1 MYIILHPIDKSQKQ
15 QEWEKFVFEKE
26 KLREKIDKEMLGEMM
41 EHHED
46 EDEYTFT
53 IYHIKGKEDSE
64 VKILEQPQPGY
75 TYVIPHNSY
84 LKYEP

>member
-15 QEWEKFVFEKE
+15 QEWEKIVFEKE

-46 EDEYTFT
+46 EDGYTFT

-64 VKILEQPQPGY
+64 VKILEQPRLGY